1 MDAITE
7 AAHGLLFLMAAE
19 YTEPPPP
26 IMSMRAKRELKR
38 INDWNGALRQ
48 SGGVSGEVRNAT
60 FSACGPP
67 SACGAVR
74 ARRQCAQSR

>member
-7 AAHGLLFLMAAE
+7 AAYGLLFLSAAE
-19 YTEPPPP
+19 YKEPPPP
-26 IMSMRAKRELKR
+26 IMSMRAQRELKR

-48 SGGVSGEVRNAT
+48 SGGVSGEVRGVT
-60 FSACGPP
+60 FSAYGPP

-74 ARRQCAQSR
+74 ARRQRDQNR